1 MAASVAE
8 GAAINPYGTK
18 AFLANTLSA
27 FPIKCKPV
35 FMNVQEICLKI
46 AQLL

>member
-8 GAAINPYGTK
+8 GASINPSGTK
-18 AFLANTLSA
+18 TFLANSVGA

-46 AQLL
+46 VQLL